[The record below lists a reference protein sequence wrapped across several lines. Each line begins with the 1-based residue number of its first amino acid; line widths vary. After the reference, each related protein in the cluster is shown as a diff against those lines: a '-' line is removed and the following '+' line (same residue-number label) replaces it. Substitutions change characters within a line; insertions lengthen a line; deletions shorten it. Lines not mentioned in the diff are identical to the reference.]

1 MKGFIPS
8 LTFSEGTLKSCV
20 ILSPHN
26 SPFHLGSY
34 ERCIFLLRK
43 KRGGKQTKKL
53 LETHLCF
60 LFQLNKPK
68 THIGF
73 PIGKASD

>member
-8 LTFSEGTLKSCV
+8 LTFSEGILKSCV

-53 LETHLCF
+53 LETHLAF
-60 LFQLNKPK
+60 FSN
-68 THIGF
+68 
-73 PIGKASD
+73 